1 MHFSVNIVLVIALL
15 FIINGCKTEDLRQA
29 INVLI
34 EQEAVPL
41 TSQEIAKGLKE
52 ALIQGITKGSS
63 RASMVDGYFK
73 NPRIKIPFPPE
84 VRKVEKALRDIGL
97 AKQVDRFILQLN
109 RSAENAAVGAKPI
122 FVNAIRSLTIHDAL
136 SILRG
141 EPNAAT
147 NYLRRTTSAPLKAAF
162 LPVISNA
169 LDMTR
174 ATRYYGDVV
183 TRYNKIPFVKK
194 VSPDL
199 VGYASD
205 RAIEGLFV
213 LIAKEEANI
222 RANPLARTSKLLERV
237 FGRQD

>member
-1 MHFSVNIVLVIALL
+1 MHFSINFVLLIALL

-29 INVLI
+29 INALT

-73 NPRIKIPFPPE
+73 NPRIKIHFPPE